1 MTARILVIED
11 NPANLELMTYLLRA
25 HSYEPLCASN
35 GEKGLALAQSTNPEI
50 VVCDIQLPNMDGFEV
65 VRRLKSDPA
74 TRSIPVVAVTAF
86 AMVGDRDRA
95 LAAGFDGY
103 IGKPIVPESFVQQ
116 IEQFLGVKSS
126 PRPAAVGSAPAA
138 KPRRHNAHQGARVLV
153 VDNTPANLDL
163 MSSLLVPLEF
173 DVVTAPDVRSALASA
188 RERIPDLIISDVHM
202 PDESGFDFLK
212 AVKADPALRAVPF
225 ILASATSWDGTS
237 GHHAQRLG
245 ADLFLMRPMDPER
258 FLARIHE
265 LLASK
270 STQNRDHLDEGA
282 RNWRRS

>member
-35 GEKGLALAQSTNPEI
+35 GEKGLALAQSTHPDI

-103 IGKPIVPESFVQQ
+103 IGKPIVPETFVPQV
-116 IEQFLGVKSS
+116 EQFLDVKSAGRHAPIYATS
-126 PRPAAVGSAPAA
+126 VPAPQRTMVAP
-138 KPRRHNAHQGARVLV
+138 GARILI
-153 VDNTPANLDL
+153 VDNTPANLQL
-163 MSSLLVPLEF
+163 MTSLL
-173 DVVTAPDVRSALASA
+173 R
-188 RERIPDLIISDVHM
+188 
-202 PDESGFDFLK
+202 
-212 AVKADPALRAVPF
+212 
-225 ILASATSWDGTS
+225 
-237 GHHAQRLG
+237 
-245 ADLFLMRPMDPER
+245 
-258 FLARIHE
+258 
-265 LLASK
+265 
-270 STQNRDHLDEGA
+270 
-282 RNWRRS
+282 